1 MDHVSREVRSRIMA
15 SVRSRG
21 NTTTE
26 LPLGKRLWAAG
37 LRGYRKHWKVPGKP
51 DFAWPGRKIAVF
63 VDGCF
68 WHGCVKC
75 KYLPR
80 TNAAFWRNKIETNR
94 LRDKRVRRS
103 LRTQGWTVLRFW
115 EHEVKRAPDRVALK
129 IGAAVKQ
136 RQEAHPKPKLAKR
149 PGKAE
154 GR

>member
-1 MDHVSREVRSRIMA
+1 LEGS
-15 SVRSRG
+15 G
-21 NTTTE
+21 Q
-26 LPLGKRLWAAG
+26 
-37 LRGYRKHWKVPGKP
+37 KHWKVLGRP

-63 VDGCF
+63 LDGCF

-80 TNAAFWRNKIETNR
+80 PNAAFWRNKIETNG

-129 IGAAVKQ
+129 IAAAVERR
-136 RQEAHPKPKLAKR
+136 RQVHLKALAKR
-149 PGKAE
+149 PRKAA